1 VIISANSWNCVAR
14 TIVYGRPDPTIARSC
29 TTFARM

>member
-1 VIISANSWNCVAR
+1 MAAANSWNWVAR
-14 TIVYGRPDPTIARSC
+14 TIVYGRPDSAIAFSC